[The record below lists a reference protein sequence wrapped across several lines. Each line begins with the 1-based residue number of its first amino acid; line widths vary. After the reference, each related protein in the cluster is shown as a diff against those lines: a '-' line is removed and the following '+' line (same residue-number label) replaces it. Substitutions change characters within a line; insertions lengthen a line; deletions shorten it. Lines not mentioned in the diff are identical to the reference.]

1 MINCCVR
8 LENTPE
14 ITYKFTEDIT
24 KLLPE
29 TEMFVRIQIHQILS
43 YIKRNGD
50 LNQITLKYCIN
61 EKFYEETF
69 YKERILKKIDERETE
84 KRIIK
89 NLQKLLLYN
98 LLLAIEDK
106 E

>member
-1 MINCCVR
+1 MISCCVR

-14 ITYKFTEDIT
+14 ITYEFTEDIT

-29 TEMFVRIQIHQILS
+29 TEMFVRIQIQQILS

-50 LNQITLKYCIN
+50 LNQVTLKYNIN

-69 YKERILKKIDERETE
+69 YKERIIKKIDEGE
-84 KRIIK
+84 KEKKIIK

>member
-29 TEMFVRIQIHQILS
+29 TEMFVRIQSQQILS
-43 YIKRNGD
+43 YIKRNRD
-50 LNQITLKYCIN
+50 LNEITLKYYIN

-69 YKERILKKIDERETE
+69 YD

-89 NLQKLLLYN
+89 KIDKREMEKKIKKVLQKSLLYN
-98 LLLAIEDK
+98 LLLAIEDN